1 MTNKNKF
8 IQIKT
13 EVTFKC
19 LNCVHQ
25 WDGEPDIV
33 EDDVN
38 LAHPHRYFAACPCC
52 NEQVQQVAWQRALYS
67 SYVKSTGPKTIEGKA
82 ASAAN
87 LEGHPTPEESFRT
100 RFNGMKHGAFAKT
113 AMYFPAKPGKYAFCT
128 SCDIDHD
135 YCRAQPACIKRTELV
150 MRHLVAYQNGDPR
163 LLRDLNAVQQANL
176 RALFDDMLISVISDG
191 VALKTPAY
199 AFDKDGNFNLARY
212 VDDKTNETVQIMDVK
227 AHPLLKPL
235 FDLMSKNNMTL
246 ADDSMTNKVQV
257 DQDIEMGRLGK
268 EEQEKESAL
277 EFKQA
282 QQSQLE
288 NLQQLIA
295 DSREKIKTDPVLAE
309 YKAQNGNEQ

>member
-1 MTNKNKF
+1 MTDKSKF
-8 IQIKT
+8 IKIKT

-19 LNCVHQ
+19 LNCVHL
-25 WDGEPDIV
+25 WDGEPDSV
-33 EDDVN
+33 DDDPN
-38 LAHPHRYFAACPCC
+38 LAHPYRYFAACPEC
-52 NEQVQQVAWQRALYS
+52 NEVVQQVAWQRGLFS

-100 RFNGMKHGAFAKT
+100 RFNGMKHGASAKT
-113 AMYFPAKPGKYAFCT
+113 AMYFPAKPGKYAFCN

-135 YCRAQPACIKRTELV
+135 YCGAQPACIKRTELV

-176 RALFDDMLISVISDG
+176 RALFDDMLISVVSDG

-199 AFDKDGNFNLARY
+199 SFDKDGGFNLARY
-212 VDDKTNETVQIMDVK
+212 RDDKTGEEVQIMDVK

-246 ADDSMTNKVQV
+246 ADDGMTNKVQ
-257 DQDIEMGRLGK
+257 DEQDIEMGQLGK
-268 EEQEKESAL
+268 EQQEKEDANAFRL
-277 EFKQA
+277 A
-282 QQSQLE
+282 QKNQLE
-288 NLQQLIA
+288 HLQGLIEQ
-295 DSREKIKTDPVLAE
+295 SREKIKSDPILAE
-309 YKAQNGNEQ
+309 YQAQNGDE